1 MEPTGHFALF
11 TNGFARSALEVSVK
25 LTRIDIEQTDHGPS
39 PLKGEFVGSPGC
51 RSLRDKPW
59 EGAKKQE
66 SPEWD
71 GLLVLCI
78 GKPAREK

>member
-1 MEPTGHFALF
+1 MIFAG
-11 TNGFARSALEVSVK
+11 NVSVK
-25 LTRIDIEQTDHGPS
+25 RTRIDIEQTDHGPS
-39 PLKGEFVGSPGC
+39 PLNGEFVGSPGC

-78 GKPAREK
+78 GKPDREK